1 MLLIGERINV
11 ITKVQ
16 REAMKNR
23 DPKPIQEMAVK
34 QVKAGANM
42 LDINIGPAEDDGPQ
56 LMDWIV
62 KTIQEVVQVP
72 LCLDT
77 TNLEAIKAG
86 LKAHNNQ
93 WGRAVINSTS
103 GETVRLNTFMPVA
116 AEFQCD
122 IIGLCLSGSGLP
134 ADANERCAIAVDI
147 MTKADEVGL
156 PLDHIYLDP
165 LVLMLN
171 GNQEHAQHCI
181 HAVEMFQT
189 LNDPPM
195 KSVVG
200 LSNIA
205 NTAPAAMKGILT
217 AVFFQL
223 LRDAG
228 LTAAII
234 DTLEKDFMD
243 VVQTGNPKMVYPSD
257 HVEKTQRVMRG
268 EIMYAH
274 SFLEV

>member
-16 REAMKNR
+16 RDAMQNR
-23 DPKPIQEMAVK
+23 DPKPIQEIARA
-34 QVKAGANM
+34 QVDAGANV
-42 LDINIGPAEDDGPQ
+42 LDINIGPAEDDGPE

-62 KTIQEVVQVP
+62 KTVQEVVQVP

-77 TNLEAIKAG
+77 TNLDAIRAG
-86 LKAHNNQ
+86 LKAHNNE
-93 WGRAVINSTS
+93 WGRAIINSTS

-122 IIGLCLSGSGLP
+122 IIGLCLAGSGLP
-134 ADANERCAIAVDI
+134 ADANERAAIAVDI
-147 MTKADEVGL
+147 MGKAMEVGL
-156 PLDHIYLDP
+156 PVEHIHLDP

-171 GNQEHAQHCI
+171 GNQEQAMQCI
-181 HAVEMFQT
+181 NAVEMFQA

-195 KSVVG
+195 KTVVG

-205 NTAPAAMKGILT
+205 NTAPAEMKGILT
-217 AVFFQL
+217 AVFYKML
-223 LRDAG
+223 VDAG
-228 LTAAII
+228 LTGAII
-234 DTLEKDFMD
+234 DTLEKEFME
-243 VVQTGNPKMVYPSD
+243 VVRTNDPTTVYPAD
-257 HVEKTQRVMRG
+257 QVEKTMKVMRG

-274 SFLEV
+274 SYLDI

>member
-1 MLLIGERINV
+1 V
-11 ITKVQ
+11 
-16 REAMKNR
+16 
-23 DPKPIQEMAVK
+23 
-34 QVKAGANM
+34 
-42 LDINIGPAEDDGPQ
+42 NIGPAEDDGPE

-62 KTIQEVVQVP
+62 KTVQKAAQVP
-72 LCLDT
+72 ICLDT
-77 TNLEAIKAG
+77 TNLNAIKAG
-86 LKAHNNQ
+86 LKAHNNT
-93 WGRAVINSTS
+93 WGRPMINSTS
-103 GETVRLNTFMPVA
+103 GETQRLNTFMPVA

-134 ADANERCAIAVDI
+134 ADANDRCAIAVDI
-147 MTKADEVGL
+147 MAKADEVGL

-171 GNQEHAQHCI
+171 GNQEHALHCI
-181 HAVEMFQT
+181 QSVEMFQT

-205 NTAPAAMKGILT
+205 NTAPASMKGILT
-217 AVFFQL
+217 AVFFQM

-234 DTLEKDFMD
+234 DPLEKEFMQ
-243 VVQTGNPKMVYPSD
+243 VVKSGNPRAVYPAHQVD
-257 HVEKTQRVMRG
+257 KTEKVMRG
-268 EIMYAH
+268 EILYAH

>member
-16 REAMKNR
+16 RDAMQNR
-23 DPKPIQEMAVK
+23 DPKPIQEIARA
-34 QVKAGANM
+34 QVDAGANV
-42 LDINIGPAEDDGPQ
+42 LDINIGPAEDDGPE

-62 KTIQEVVQVP
+62 KTVQEVVQVP

-77 TNLEAIKAG
+77 TNLDAIRAG
-86 LKAHNNQ
+86 LKAHNNE
-93 WGRAVINSTS
+93 WGRAIINSTS

-122 IIGLCLSGSGLP
+122 IIGLCLAGSGLP
-134 ADANERCAIAVDI
+134 ADANERAAIAVDI
-147 MTKADEVGL
+147 MGKAMEVGL
-156 PLDHIYLDP
+156 PVEHIHLDP

-171 GNQEHAQHCI
+171 GNQEQAMQCI
-181 HAVEMFQT
+181 NAVEMFQD

-195 KSVVG
+195 KTVVG

-205 NTAPAAMKGILT
+205 NTAPAEMKGILT
-217 AVFFQL
+217 AVFYKML
-223 LRDAG
+223 VDAG
-228 LTAAII
+228 LTGAII
-234 DTLEKDFMD
+234 DTLEKEFME
-243 VVQTGNPKMVYPSD
+243 VVRTNDPTTVYPAD
-257 HVEKTQRVMRG
+257 QVEKTMKVMRG

-274 SFLEV
+274 SYLDI

>member
-16 REAMKNR
+16 RAAMEAR
-23 DPKPIQEMAVK
+23 DPKPIQEIAK
-34 QVKAGANM
+34 AQVEAGATM

-62 KTIQEVVQVP
+62 KSVQEVVQVP
-72 LCLDT
+72 LSLDT
-77 TNLEAIKAG
+77 TNLDAIRAG
-86 LKAHNNQ
+86 LKAHNNE
-93 WGRAVINSTS
+93 WGKPMINSTS

-122 IIGLCLSGSGLP
+122 IIGLCLAGSGLP

-147 MTKADEVGL
+147 MGKAAEVGL
-156 PLDHIYLDP
+156 PIENIHLDP

-171 GNQEHAQHCI
+171 GNQEQAMHCI
-181 HAVEMFQT
+181 NAVEMFQT

-195 KSVVG
+195 KTVVG

-205 NTAPAAMKGILT
+205 NTAPPEMKGILT
-217 AVFFQL
+217 AVFYKML
-223 LRDAG
+223 VDAG
-228 LTAAII
+228 LSGAII

-243 VVQTGNPKMVYPSD
+243 VVRTGDPTTVYPAE
-257 HVEKTQRVMRG
+257 HVEKTMKVMRG

>member
-11 ITKVQ
+11 ITKAQ
-16 REAMKNR
+16 RVAMDNR
-23 DPKPIQEMAVK
+23 DPKPIQDLAK
-34 QVKAGANM
+34 AQVEAGANM
-42 LDINIGPAEDDGPQ
+42 LDINIGPAEDDGPA

-62 KTIQEVVQVP
+62 KTVQEVVQVP

-77 TNLEAIKAG
+77 TNLDAIQAG
-86 LKAHNNQ
+86 LKAHNNE
-93 WGRAVINSTS
+93 WGNAVINSTS
-103 GETVRLNTFMPVA
+103 GETERLNSFMPVA

-147 MTKADEVGL
+147 MGKAAEVGL
-156 PLDHIYLDP
+156 PIENIHLDP

-171 GNQEHAQHCI
+171 GNQEQALHCI
-181 HAVEMFQT
+181 NAVEMFQT

-195 KSVVG
+195 KTVVG

-205 NTAPAAMKGILT
+205 NSAPLKMKGILT
-217 AVFFQL
+217 AVFFQM

-228 LTAAII
+228 LFGAII
-234 DTLEKDFMD
+234 DPLEKEFME
-243 VVQTGNPKMVYPSD
+243 VVKSGDPKTVYPPD
-257 HVEKTQRVMRG
+257 DVAKTEKVMRG

-274 SFLEV
+274 SFLEI

>member
-11 ITKVQ
+11 ITKAQ
-16 REAMKNR
+16 RAAMQDR
-23 DPKPIQEMAVK
+23 DPKPIQEIAK
-34 QVKAGANM
+34 AQVEAGASM
-42 LDINIGPAEDDGPQ
+42 LDINIGPAEEDGPE
-56 LMDWIV
+56 LMDWMV
-62 KTIQEVVQVP
+62 KTVQEVVQVP

-77 TNLEAIKAG
+77 TNLEAIQAG
-86 LKAHNNQ
+86 LRAHNNE
-93 WGRAVINSTS
+93 WGRPMINSTS
-103 GETVRLNTFMPVA
+103 GETERLNTFMPVA

-171 GNQEHAQHCI
+171 GNQDQAMHCI

-205 NTAPAAMKGILT
+205 NTAPLAMKGLLT
-217 AVFFQL
+217 AVFYKML
-223 LRDAG
+223 ADAG

-234 DTLEKDFMD
+234 DPLEKEFME
-243 VVQTGNPKMVYPSD
+243 VVKSGDPKAVYPPQ
-257 HVEKTQRVMRG
+257 HVEKTEKVMRG

>member
-42 LDINIGPAEDDGPQ
+42 LDINIGPAEDDGPE

-62 KTIQEVVQVP
+62 KTIQEVAQVP

-77 TNLEAIKAG
+77 TNLAAIKAG

-134 ADANERCAIAVDI
+134 ADANDRCAIAVDI

-205 NTAPAAMKGILT
+205 NTAPASMKGILT
-217 AVFFQL
+217 AVFFQM

-234 DTLEKDFMD
+234 DTLEKDFME
-243 VVQTGNPKMVYPSD
+243 VVQTRNPKMVYRSD
-257 HVEKTQRVMRG
+257 HVEKTERVIRG